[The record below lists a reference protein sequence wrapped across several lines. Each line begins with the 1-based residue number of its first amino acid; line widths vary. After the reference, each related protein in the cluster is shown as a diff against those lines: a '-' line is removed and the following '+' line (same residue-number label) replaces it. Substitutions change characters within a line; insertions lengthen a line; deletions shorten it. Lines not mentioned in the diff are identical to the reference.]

1 SLSGNNLEGALP
13 KGFSTLVNLAILDL
27 SSNHL
32 QGTIPGAYSALTAL
46 AELDLSLN
54 YLSGSLPQIFN
65 SNIQTIILSYNS
77 FSGPISPHLALPSL
91 VQLELFSN
99 QFTGGIPHTFTRLT
113 AMASLNMYNNGLS
126 SGLDV
131 VAQMTWLTD
140 IKLYTNNFSGV
151 LPVSFSAIKG
161 LMFISIQNNHLTGSF
176 PEPLL
181 SNTGLETL
189 DLSNNSFTGFIPNRL
204 TELVN
209 LWDINLS
216 DNMFRGF
223 IPPGL
228 FHLPLLNSLQVANNF
243 LSGGLPTS
251 LKASNSLKT
260 LNLAGNGFTGH
271 LPDFSLW
278 HVNLE
283 RLALNHNN
291 FTGPIPDSIST
302 LTSLN
307 SIILN
312 NNQLN
317 GSIPSAIFSMTNLA
331 SLYLA
336 NNRLSGSLP
345 SAISRL
351 EKLEQ
356 LWLDN
361 NSIEGTLPPAICSLP
376 ELWRIMMSNNYL
388 YGPLP
393 ECIFDKC
400 VNQIDVSGNSLYGR
414 INRNFKS
421 MVADGDALINLAHNF
436 FFGDAVLLAA
446 GCQVCPTQ
454 ITHPNNLVLGDT
466 GDGAV
471 GKCASSFTARR
482 DYSVAG
488 AGKEA
493 RASVAGNCLTLSPDA
508 ECAANATQRSTAACQ
523 AFCSITDNGP
533 CDGHGECVP
542 PAPASPSNFTC
553 LCDAGYSPLDSGN
566 GSTCAVVNSISTTVS
581 SLSTGA
587 IVGIAVG
594 CFAGFVLLAAV
605 LSCLLWPRS
614 PRKWQGLEVC
624 EQYTLH
630 QMVKA
635 TDNWAK
641 ENEVGRGGFGVV
653 YKGHSPQG
661 QLWAIKRSTVMTNNF
676 EREVRA
682 MATLNHVNLVRLLGF
697 CVDQNLE
704 TGNQEQI
711 LVYEFVANR
720 DLQYHI
726 FKTKNPLSLRQR
738 LRLAQGAA
746 EGLAYLHGFETPII
760 HRDIKPANILVT
772 ADMQAKVADFGL
784 LKRLTHCEGDATRVA
799 GTPGYVD
806 PDYNR
811 TRVVTTKSDVF
822 SFGIVLLELLTGST
836 PIRYESHIRDWAIQK
851 VEAYAL
857 EELKDS
863 KLEASEEAIVAFADL
878 ALDCVKMPGTRRPD
892 MKAVAHSLSA
902 LIEKFCPDKEPCEYV
917 EKLSSSGSQSSQSA
931 VLSSGTVGHSSTNQ
945 SGSSSNGLGSRFR
958 VLDSWMQHRFSEG
971 Y

>member
-1 SLSGNNLEGALP
+1 
-13 KGFSTLVNLAILDL
+13 
-27 SSNHL
+27 
-32 QGTIPGAYSALTAL
+32 
-46 AELDLSLN
+46 
-54 YLSGSLPQIFN
+54 
-65 SNIQTIILSYNS
+65 
-77 FSGPISPHLALPSL
+77 
-91 VQLELFSN
+91 
-99 QFTGGIPHTFTRLT
+99 
-113 AMASLNMYNNGLS
+113 MASSWRAHGEPVPLEAVAVTCTVGRAEPS
-126 SGLDV
+126 SGA
-131 VAQMTWLTD
+131 AQH
-140 IKLYTNNFSGV
+140 V
-151 LPVSFSAIKG
+151 
-161 LMFISIQNNHLTGSF
+161 
-176 PEPLL
+176 EPLRRESHPPRL
-181 SNTGLETL
+181 PPFPSTRFAAAVGVSSSMADLGRADRVTVASMSCRSSKGGGGQTSVGPPPQRPPQAAAVMWCTAPGVGPPAFMLPAKIGANASRSN
-189 DLSNNSFTGFIPNRL
+189 
-204 TELVN
+204 
-209 LWDINLS
+209 
-216 DNMFRGF
+216 
-223 IPPGL
+223 
-228 FHLPLLNSLQVANNF
+228 
-243 LSGGLPTS
+243 
-251 LKASNSLKT
+251 
-260 LNLAGNGFTGH
+260 
-271 LPDFSLW
+271 
-278 HVNLE
+278 
-283 RLALNHNN
+283 
-291 FTGPIPDSIST
+291 
-302 LTSLN
+302 
-307 SIILN
+307 
-312 NNQLN
+312 
-317 GSIPSAIFSMTNLA
+317 
-331 SLYLA
+331 
-336 NNRLSGSLP
+336 
-345 SAISRL
+345 
-351 EKLEQ
+351 
-356 LWLDN
+356 WLDN
-361 NSIEGTLPPAICSLP
+361 NNIEGTLPPAICSLP
-376 ELWRIMMSNNYL
+376 ELWRIGYGALAMVHVSGYGACEWLWRIGCGALAMVHVSGYGACEWLWRIGYGALAVAHVSGYGACEWLWRIGYGTLAMAHVSGYGACERLWRIGCGALAMAHVSGYGACEWLWRIMMSNNYL

-393 ECIFDKC
+393 DCIFNKC

-414 INRNFKS
+414 INRNFRS

-446 GCQVCPTQ
+446 GCQVCP
-454 ITHPNNLVLGDT
+454 IHISKPNNLVLGDT
-466 GDGAV
+466 GVGAV
-471 GKCASSFTARR
+471 GKCATSFTAIR

-488 AGKEA
+488 AGKGA
-493 RASVAGNCLTLSPDA
+493 RVSVAGNCLTLIPDA

-553 LCDAGYSPLDSGN
+553 LCHAGYSPLDSGN
-566 GSTCAVVNSISTTVS
+566 GSTCAVVNSTTTTVS

-605 LSCLLWPRS
+605 LTCVLWPRG
-614 PRKWQGLEVC
+614 PRKWEGLEVC

-697 CVDQNLE
+697 CVDQNVE

-772 ADMQAKVADFGL
+772 ADFQAKVADFGL

-863 KLEASEEAIVAFADL
+863 KLDASEEAIVAFADL

-892 MKAVAHSLSA
+892 MKAVAHSLNA
-902 LIEKFCPDKEPCEYV
+902 LIEKFCPDKEPCELV
-917 EKLSSSGSQSSQSA
+917 EKLSSLGSQSSQSA
-931 VLSSGTVGHSSTNQ
+931 VLSSGTEGHSGTNQ